1 MNHAMNVEKWVEL
14 FETVGLDKSARQKW
28 HAEFEH
34 RFPNEHQAFLEWLQ
48 VPLEDIQAIRKQPTT
63 L

>member
-14 FETVGLDKSARQKW
+14 FQTVGLDESARQKW
-28 HAEFEH
+28 HAEFER

-48 VPLEDIQAIRKQPTT
+48 VPVADIQVIRKPVAA